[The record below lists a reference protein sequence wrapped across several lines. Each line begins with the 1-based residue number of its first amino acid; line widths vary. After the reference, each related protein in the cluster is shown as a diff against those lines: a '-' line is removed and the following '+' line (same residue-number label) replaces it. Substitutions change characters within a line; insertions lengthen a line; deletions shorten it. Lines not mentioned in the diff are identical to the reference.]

1 MRSAT
6 QLWLLV
12 LLAALAAVFPARG
25 IELDYYLPAGIE
37 YDPAVPTPESFF
49 GFQVGERHLRHDQL
63 VGYLEAVAGLSA
75 RVAVEEYARTYEGRP
90 LLLLTISTA
99 ENVRRID
106 AIREQHLALS
116 DPELSGE
123 MEIDEM
129 PGVVWMGYSV
139 HGREA
144 SGSNA
149 VPLVVYYLAAARS
162 REVAELLERTVVLV
176 DPCINPDG
184 LSRFTGWVNM
194 HRGQRAIADP
204 FHREHVEAWPGG
216 RTNHYWFDLNRDWLL
231 AQHPESRG
239 RLEQFHQW
247 KPNVLTDHHEM
258 GTDATF
264 FFQPG
269 VPSRNNPLT
278 PERTFALTAEIA
290 AYHAQALDEVGSLYY
305 TRETFDDFY
314 VGKGSTYPDLNG
326 CVGILFEQ
334 ANTEGFAQES
344 VHGIVDFPFAVRN
357 QLRTSLSTLK
367 AARDLRLEL
376 LRLQRDFHTA
386 ALEEA
391 EGAGFRA
398 YVFGAPEDPARTFHF
413 LQLLRAHRIEVHR
426 LARRL
431 EIDDQ
436 VFAPEWAYIA
446 PVHQPQYRMLTA
458 LFEQRTSF
466 QDSLFYDV
474 STWTMP
480 LAFGMRS
487 AKLDSWPRSATL
499 GMPVEEPEFP
509 GGRLVGEQE
518 AYAYA
523 FEWQGYYAPRA
534 LNRLLGKEVKAK
546 VATRPFAAATAEGM
560 REFGYGTIMV
570 PVGMQRDLAGEIDS
584 TVARIVAE
592 DGIPVFVLDSGLS
605 AGGSDLGSPRFA
617 PLEKPEVLL
626 AIGEGVAAY
635 DAGEVWH
642 LLDQRYDMDLSM
654 VETRF
659 LDRVDLDRYTA
670 VVLVDG
676 SYGGIGR
683 EKKAALQRWLKEG
696 GVLVAMG
703 RAAKWAV
710 QDSLMDGKF
719 REAEKDT
726 SIARREYEDLPRDR
740 GARVIGGAIFAARL
754 DRTHPI
760 GYGYAD
766 TSISVFRRGTIF
778 MEPSQS
784 PYGTPLQYMEKPL
797 LSGYVSQE
805 NENLLAGSAGIL
817 VGSVGSGRV
826 ILILD
831 RVNFRAFWY
840 GTNKLFA
847 NALFFGKIIDGR
859 STRGRGMEYQ

>member
-1 MRSAT
+1 MRPVNP
-6 QLWLLV
+6 LWLLA
-12 LLAALAAVFPARG
+12 LLAALAVAPAVRAV
-25 IELDYYLPAGIE
+25 ELKYYLPGETE
-37 YDPAVPTPESFF
+37 YDPAIPTPESFF

-63 VGYLEAVAGLSA
+63 VDYLETVAGLSN
-75 RVAVEEYARTYEGRP
+75 RVIVEEYARTYEGRP

-99 ENVRRID
+99 ENLRRID
-106 AIREQHLALS
+106 AIREKHLALC
-116 DPELSGE
+116 DPELSGG
-123 MEIDEM
+123 MEIEGM
-129 PGVVWMGYSV
+129 PVVVWMGYSV
-139 HGREA
+139 HGRET

-149 VPLVVYYLAAARS
+149 VPLMVYYLAAARG
-162 REVAELLERTVVLV
+162 REVTELLERTVVLV
-176 DPCINPDG
+176 DPCLNPDG

-204 FHREHVEAWPGG
+204 FHREHMEAWPGG

-239 RLEQFHQW
+239 RLERFHQW

-258 GTDATF
+258 GTDETF

-269 VPSRNNPLT
+269 VPSRNNPLI

-290 AYHAQALDEVGSLYY
+290 AYHARTLDEVGSLYY

-326 CVGILFEQ
+326 GVGILFEQ
-334 ANTEGFAQES
+334 ASTEGFAQES
-344 VHGIVDFPFAVRN
+344 IHGVVDFPFAVRN

-376 LRLQRDFHTA
+376 LRLQRDFHTS

-391 EGAGFRA
+391 ERAGFRA
-398 YVFGAPEDPARTFHF
+398 YVFGAPDDPARTFHF

-431 EIDDQ
+431 EIGDQ

-446 PVHQPQYRMLTA
+446 PVRQPQYRMLTA

-480 LAFGMRS
+480 LAFGMRW
-487 AKLDSWPRSATL
+487 AKLESWPRSATM
-499 GMPVEEPEFP
+499 GMSVEAPEFP
-509 GGRLVGEQE
+509 RGRLVGGAE

-523 FEWQGYYAPRA
+523 FEWKGYYAPRA
-534 LNRLLGKEVKAK
+534 LNRLLREEVKAK
-546 VATRPFAAATAEGM
+546 VATRPFAAVTAEGM

-570 PVGMQRDLAGEIDS
+570 PVGIQRQLAGKVDS
-584 TVARIVAE
+584 TIARIVAE
-592 DGIPVFVLDSGLS
+592 DGIPVFALGSGLS
-605 AGGSDLGSPRFA
+605 AGGIDLGSPRFV

-626 AIGEGVAAY
+626 VVGEGVAAY

-654 VETRF
+654 VEMGF

-670 VVLVDG
+670 VVLVEG
-676 SYGGIGR
+676 SYGGIDGG
-683 EKKAALQRWLKEG
+683 KKAALQRWLKDG
-696 GVLVAMG
+696 GILVAMG
-703 RAAKWAV
+703 GAAKWAV
-710 QDSLMDGKF
+710 QDSLVAGKF
-719 REAEKDT
+719 REAERDT
-726 SIARREYEDLPRDR
+726 SIARRAYEDLPRDR
-740 GARVIGGAIFAARL
+740 GAGVIGGAILAARL

-778 MEPSQS
+778 LEPAPS
-784 PYGTPLQYMEKPL
+784 PYATPLQYLEKPL
-797 LSGYVSQE
+797 LSGYVSAE
-805 NENLLAGSAGIL
+805 NQNMLAGSAGIL
-817 VGSVGSGRV
+817 VGSAGSGRV

-847 NALFFGKIIDGR
+847 NALFFGGIIDGR
-859 STRGRGMEYQ
+859 STQGGGID